1 MKLTDRQPIFDTTPE
16 LELLI
21 SRIVLKAYKYV
32 VTRTEY
38 WAILTDTSSGDTW
51 SFWWPGSDDT
61 KTNKTFTDKLSI
73 VEYRKAGSTNAL
85 FRVNNVQPYISTI
98 AKFESAF
105 NLEPDERTQADI
117 INDMIKALPQEDV

>member
-1 MKLTDRQPIFDTTPE
+1 MKLIDRQPIFDTTPE

-21 SRIVLKAYKYV
+21 SRIILKAYKYV
-32 VTRTEY
+32 VTRTEN
-38 WAILTDTSSGDTW
+38 WAILTDVSSGDTW
-51 SFWWPGSDDT
+51 SFWWPKSDDT
-61 KTNKTFTDKLSI
+61 KANKTFTDKLSI
-73 VEYRKAGSTNAL
+73 VEYRKAESTNAL